1 MIKILLV
8 YLFLFLLQI
17 QWQDKQANDLHLE
30 HFVPEEWRCTFRVK
44 SMDGRSTD
52 VKCLLLVSTVIGG
65 YGALGQSRLK
75 DKITFSG

>member
-8 YLFLFLLQI
+8 YLFLFSLQI

-30 HFVPEEWRCTFRVK
+30 HSCARRAEMYFQSEIKTHVK
-44 SMDGRSTD
+44 Y
-52 VKCLLLVSTVIGG
+52 LLLVSMVIGG

-75 DKITFSG
+75 DKIIFSG